1 MGGKRKITPKESF
14 ENQEKFEALVAST
27 PKPALSFTFPGAKG
41 ERARVLSLCA
51 LPPRGARSFFFF
63 FSASQRWRNPLI
75 RNRACLLA
83 RCARKER
90 ERGGGRDEREQE
102 GSHCS
107 GGKIDAQRR
116 ASTPFARV
124 LARLRP
130 ADLLCF
136 FCLPFASWR
145 RIEGSPLSAARNRRS
160 LSPFAFDLFSA
171 KGSAGSSAS
180 FNHSTTVFFS
190 SPSSTFFFPLLLPR
204 PLIFFPLRC
213 PLSHTH
219 KKNSSPTT
227 PLSPSSPRSSRRLAL
242 LRASSC

>member
-41 ERARVLSLCA
+41 ERARVLSFCA

-63 FSASQRWRNPLI
+63 FSASLRWRNPLI

-145 RIEGSPLSAARNRRS
+145 RIEGQALLFPPLGIDVLSLLSRLISSLQREALARARASIIRQLFFFLLLRR
-160 LSPFAFDLFSA
+160 P
-171 KGSAGSSAS
+171 
-180 FNHSTTVFFS
+180 
-190 SPSSTFFFPLLLPR
+190 FFFPFFFLGLSF
-204 PLIFFPLRC
+204 FFPYGAPSLT
-213 PLSHTH
+213 HT
-219 KKNSSPTT
+219 KKTAP
-227 PLSPSSPRSSRRLAL
+227 PRRH
-242 LRASSC
+242 